1 MVTKEKK
8 ILIAA
13 PIHSSKSYIID
24 RYLENLKKIIDQTEN
39 SFKVE
44 TIMVDNSYTVEFA
57 NSIQTEGCKVIR
69 DMINKSTS
77 QERQCSSLNIIRKH
91 FLDGK
96 FDYLMLIESDII
108 PNKDIINHLIEHD
121 KDICSAVY
129 WIGNKKKVLMI
140 TKKEVIA
147 NNKTFPALFVL
158 PDFINGELKEVPNGC
173 GLGCI
178 LIKRKVLEKIKFRW
192 GRNHA
197 DTYFHEDLRSYGFKA
212 YVDTSQIVKHYPGR
226 NKEVK

>member
-1 MVTKEKK
+1 MKS

-13 PIHSSKSYIID
+13 PIHESKEYIID
-24 RYLENLKKIIDQTEN
+24 EYLENLKDIIYRTRL
-39 SFKVE
+39 SFD
-44 TIMVDNSYTVEFA
+44 TSCLMVDNSDTF
-57 NSIQTEGCKVIR
+57 
-69 DMINKSTS
+69 DMMFRLEDKYDHIMFISDEIKAKTS
-77 QERQCSSLNIIRKH
+77 QERQCHSLEVIRR
-91 FLDGK
+91 FAVRNN
-96 FDYLMLIESDII
+96 FDYLMLIESDIL

-129 WIGNKKKVLMI
+129 WIGEKKKVLMI

-158 PDFINGELKEVPNGC
+158 PDFINGELKRVPNGC
-173 GLGCI
+173 GLGCL

-197 DTYFHEDLRSYGFKA
+197 DTYFHEDIRSYGFKA
-212 YVDTSQIVKHYPGR
+212 FVDTSQIVRHYPGR

>member
-1 MVTKEKK
+1 MKK

-13 PIHSSKSYIID
+13 PIHDSKAYIID
-24 RYLENLKKIIDQTEN
+24 KYLENLKKIIKQTEN

-44 TIMVDNSYTVEFA
+44 TLIIDNSENMNFFLKIADKYKDLNIWHGGNF
-57 NSIQTEGCKVIR
+57 GK
-69 DMINKSTS
+69 TS
-77 QERQCSSLNIIRKH
+77 MERQCFCLNIIRTK
-91 FLDGK
+91 FLSDG

-108 PNKDIINHLIEHD
+108 PNEDIINHLLDHQ
-121 KDICSAVY
+121 KDVCSAVY
-129 WIGNKKKVLMI
+129 WIGEKKKVLMI

-178 LIKRKVLEKIKFRW
+178 LIKRKVLEKIKFRF

-212 YVDTSQIVKHYPGR
+212 YVDTSQIVRHYPGK